1 MALTNEFPVI
11 SSELGQGLGLF
22 GSMTPF
28 NAALQNNGALN
39 PLGAL
44 YFVPSPSEGGALN
57 AGGGFLPSKTG
68 FASGLWVKYCLYK
81 STANPAA
88 VTGPAP
94 VYFTDETFTTVS
106 GQFSEGVQASKS
118 ISAAGWL
125 LPNAGTVSG
134 VGAGATLF
142 TATLLNNGGLG
153 SYVWVGIQGFI
164 PSAYLAAGAA
174 SNWVYGSGNFATTG
188 VVADGA
194 STYNDFK
201 NIGVVIGSV
210 TSNIGDVL
218 ATGWLF

>member
-11 SSELGQGLGLF
+11 SSELGQGLGLY
-22 GSMTPF
+22 GAMTPY

-44 YFVPSPSEGGALN
+44 YFMPSPSEGGSLN
-57 AGGGFLPSKTG
+57 AGGGFLPSAKG
-68 FASGLWVKYCLYK
+68 YASGLWVKYCLYK
-81 STANPAA
+81 STANPAV

-106 GQFSEGVQASKS
+106 GAYTEGWQASKS

-125 LPNAGTVSG
+125 LPNSGTVAGIGAGT
-134 VGAGATLF
+134 TNF

-153 SYVWVGIQGFI
+153 SYVWVAVQGFI

-174 SNWVYGSGNFATTG
+174 GNFLYASGNFATTG
-188 VVADGA
+188 VASDGGT
-194 STYNDFK
+194 TYNDFK
-201 NIGVVIGSV
+201 NIGIVASAV

-218 ATGWLF
+218 AFGWLF